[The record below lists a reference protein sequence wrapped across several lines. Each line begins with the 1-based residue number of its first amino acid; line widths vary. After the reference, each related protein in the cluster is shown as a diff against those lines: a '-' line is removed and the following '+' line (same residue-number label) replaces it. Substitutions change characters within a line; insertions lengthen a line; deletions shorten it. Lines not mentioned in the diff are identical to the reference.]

1 MMAYLA
7 SPIGKIAAAVIIG
20 AVLVGAGYIKGRS
33 DGKLRQMKDTVEA
46 IQNRGVINNEV
57 SKLGDY
63 SLCLRLGGM
72 PDDCAQLRGMD
83 STAGG
88 K

>member
-7 SPIGKIAAAVIIG
+7 SPIGKIAAAIIIG

-46 IQNRGVINNEV
+46 VQNRGVIDNAV

-63 SLCLRLGGM
+63 SLCIRLGGL

-83 STAGG
+83 STAAG

>member
-1 MMAYLA
+1 MIAFLA
-7 SPIGKIAAAVIIG
+7 SPIGKIAAAIIVA

-46 IQNRGVINNEV
+46 VQNRGVINNEV

-83 STAGG
+83 AAPQG

>member
-1 MMAYLA
+1 MIAYLA
-7 SPIGKIAAAVIIG
+7 SPIGKIAAAIIVG
-20 AVLVGAGYIKGRS
+20 AVLVGAGYIKGRE

-46 IQNRGVINNEV
+46 VQNRGVINNEV
-57 SKLGDY
+57 SKLPDY
-63 SLCLRLGGM
+63 SLCIRLGGL

-83 STAGG
+83 ATPQG